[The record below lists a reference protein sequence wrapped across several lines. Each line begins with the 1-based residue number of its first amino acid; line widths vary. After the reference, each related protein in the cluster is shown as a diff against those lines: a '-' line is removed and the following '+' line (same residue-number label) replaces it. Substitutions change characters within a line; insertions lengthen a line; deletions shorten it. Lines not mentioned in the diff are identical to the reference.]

1 MSAIDSSPFV
11 HGPTLDNQDNGFKQF
26 LDENV
31 DCVCDFAIREG
42 EPALELELRN
52 GDHLLTPV
60 QVKQP
65 KPLVDDKPV
74 EHVVNVP
81 VSELLDL
88 DSIQY
93 CGSDTDN
100 APGVVLRKGSLEV
113 WTPIAARLRPRTN

>member
-1 MSAIDSSPFV
+1 M
-11 HGPTLDNQDNGFKQF
+11 KQF

-31 DCVCDFAIREG
+31 ENVCDFAIREG
-42 EPALELELRN
+42 EPAHDLELRN
-52 GDHLLTPV
+52 GDHLWTPV

-65 KPLVDDKPV
+65 KPLVDDKPI
-74 EHVVNVP
+74 EHVNVP

-100 APGVVLRKGSLEV
+100 APGVVLKKGSLEV
-113 WTPIAARLRPRTN
+113 WTPIAARLRPRIRDKT